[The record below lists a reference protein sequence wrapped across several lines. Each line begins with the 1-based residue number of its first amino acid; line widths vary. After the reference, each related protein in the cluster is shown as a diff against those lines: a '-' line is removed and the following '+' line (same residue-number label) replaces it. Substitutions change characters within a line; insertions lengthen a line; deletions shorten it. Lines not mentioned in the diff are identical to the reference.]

1 MSAKDQFH
9 DLVKD
14 ALINDGWIITHDP
27 YRIDLGFTDLYIDL
41 GAERLIAAER
51 NNEKIAIEV
60 KSFLSTS
67 RISEFHGAIG
77 QFINYRLALEDE
89 EPDRTLH
96 LAVPNN
102 IYSVFFTY
110 PFIQKSIKVN
120 QVPIVVYDI
129 SQPRIT
135 QWIN

>member
-1 MSAKDQFH
+1 
-9 DLVKD
+9 
-14 ALINDGWIITHDP
+14 
-27 YRIDLGFTDLYIDL
+27 
-41 GAERLIAAER
+41 
-51 NNEKIAIEV
+51 
-60 KSFLSTS
+60 
-67 RISEFHGAIG
+67 
-77 QFINYRLALEDE
+77 LEDE

-96 LAVPNN
+96 LAVPNT

-120 QVPIVVYDI
+120 QVPILVYDV